1 MNHYNAAHVWGR
13 IVGTP
18 STKKS
23 KEGKGAPY
31 LRLEVSC
38 YHPRFGNVRAYGN
51 LWGQKK
57 ISGLLDEFRMNQR
70 ALFKFDGFVS
80 QYEDGEGKRFT
91 NFTFIDWQPAT
102 ADAEPRAAFILVG
115 EVEGIA
121 GDRLTLFLK
130 RPKRG
135 SEDEHVEE
143 RFAFHLAEDGGL
155 NGAMV
160 GDLVKVKGY
169 LRAAAGED
177 PFGENT
183 SPIRPYVEHIEVK
196 QAAKSGAAF

>member
-13 IVGTP
+13 IVGVPT
-18 STKKS
+18 TKKS
-23 KEGKGAPY
+23 REGKGAPY

-38 YHPRFGNVRAYGN
+38 YHPRFGNVRAYAN

-57 ISGLLDEFRMNQR
+57 IEGLVDEVKVHQR
-70 ALFKFDGFVS
+70 ALIKFDGFLS
-80 QYEDGEGKRFT
+80 QYEDEGKRYS
-91 NFTFIDWQPAT
+91 NFTFYDWQPA
-102 ADAEPRAAFILVG
+102 AFEAEPRAAFILVG
-115 EVEGIA
+115 ELERIDGGKVM
-121 GDRLTLFLK
+121 LFLK

-135 SEDEHVEE
+135 KEDEHIEE
-143 RFAFHLAEDGGL
+143 RFELHLPDDCAM
-155 NGAMV
+155 NGAMA

-196 QAAKSGAAF
+196 QTAKSGAF